1 MESGTNKSLFTLIAV
16 VIFGISLALS
26 YYLCQDQLKS
36 VLASVMGGT
45 SEMIST
51 KLEYDGLLP
60 TDEKYFTA
68 VENADGTIKL
78 TSYDTQGGLDVVIP
92 RTINGK
98 EVTVIGR
105 ATFFKMG
112 LNSLV
117 LPDTLVRIEDAQ
129 YNDSHDPNC
138 YNGPFAYNNL
148 TTIEIPDSVEYIGTA
163 AFFNNKLTSVDL
175 GQGVKIIGADSF
187 HGNPLTTMTFPASVE
202 QIKGYAFHGVPLTS
216 ITFKGNNLKQIHYG
230 AFQGSKLGYVYLPE
244 GLTFLGQWSFNS
256 NQLKEVTLPSTLTTI
271 ESNAFTNNPFT
282 NITVPSITTIG
293 SPSFDSDVIINYK

>member
-1 MESGTNKSLFTLIAV
+1 MESGSNKSLFTLIAV
-16 VIFGISLALS
+16 VVFGIFLSLS
-26 YYLCQDQLKS
+26 YFLYQDQLKS
-36 VLASVMGGT
+36 VLASVMDGT
-45 SEMIST
+45 SGMIST
-51 KLEYDGLLP
+51 KLDYDGLLP
-60 TDEKYFTA
+60 TDEKYFTN

-78 TSYDTQGGLDVVIP
+78 TSYDISGGLNVVIP

-129 YNDSHDPNC
+129 YNNAADPNC

-148 TTIEIPDSVEYIGTA
+148 TYIKIPDSVEYIGTA
-163 AFFNNKLTSVDL
+163 AFFNNKLTSVNL

-216 ITFKGNNLKQIHYG
+216 ITFMGNNLKQIHYG
-230 AFQGSKLGYVYLPE
+230 AFQGSKLGYVHLPE
-244 GLTFLGQWSFNS
+244 GLTFLGQWTFNS
-256 NQLKEVTLPSTLTTI
+256 NQLKEINLPSTLTTI
-271 ESNAFTNNPFT
+271 ESGAFTNNPFT
-282 NITVPSITTIG
+282 NITVPTTTTVG
-293 SPSFDSDVIINYK
+293 STVFDSNVIINYK